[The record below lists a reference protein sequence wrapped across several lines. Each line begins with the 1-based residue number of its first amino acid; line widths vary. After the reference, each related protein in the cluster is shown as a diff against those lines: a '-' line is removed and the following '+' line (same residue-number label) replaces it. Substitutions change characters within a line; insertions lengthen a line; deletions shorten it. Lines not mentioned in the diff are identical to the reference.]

1 MPRGLPVTKA
11 NNSTIAS
18 LPAREGMTLMHM
30 FPKMQASIGVDDEEE
45 RMKLL
50 EGKSVAMTGGGGGL
64 GRCYGIAMA
73 KAGASVAV
81 ADIDLKAAQATTDAI
96 TAAGGEA
103 TAVRTDVTRAADIE
117 ALLDRTEEAFGTLD
131 VLVNIAGMFP
141 RRALVDMEEAE
152 WDAVITLNLKSVYLG
167 ARAALRRMLPRGR
180 GVVLST
186 ASGTGIRGQPKGSA
200 YAASKAGIIGFTRAV
215 SLELKGT
222 GVRINCFGP
231 GATDTP
237 LWRVG
242 KSPEEIERLLGAGF
256 VYQPDD
262 FSNVVVFLAS
272 DLSAPLNG
280 EFISRDLHR

>member
-1 MPRGLPVTKA
+1 M
-11 NNSTIAS
+11 N
-18 LPAREGMTLMHM
+18 
-30 FPKMQASIGVDDEEE
+30 
-45 RMKLL
+45 LL
-50 EGKSVAMTGGGGGL
+50 EGKTVAMTGGGGGL
-64 GRCYGIAMA
+64 GRCYGVAMA
-73 KAGASVAV
+73 KAGAAVAV
-81 ADIDLKAAQATTDAI
+81 CDINLEAARATADAI
-96 TAAGGEA
+96 TKAGGRA
-103 TAVRTDVTRAADIE
+103 IAVQSDVTKAAAFED
-117 ALLDRTEEAFGTLD
+117 LFDRTEAEFGPLD
-131 VLVNIAGMFP
+131 VLLNIAGMFP
-141 RRALVDMEEAE
+141 RVPLVEMSEET
-152 WDAVITLNLKSVYLG
+152 WDAVITLNLKSVFLG
-167 ARAALRRMLPRGR
+167 ARAAIRRMLPRNR

-200 YAASKAGIIGFTRAV
+200 YSASKAGIIGFTRAV
-215 SLELKGT
+215 SLELKDT

-242 KSPEEIERLLGAGF
+242 KSVEDIRRLLAAGD

>member
-1 MPRGLPVTKA
+1 MR
-11 NNSTIAS
+11 
-18 LPAREGMTLMHM
+18 
-30 FPKMQASIGVDDEEE
+30 
-45 RMKLL
+45 LL

-64 GRCYGIAMA
+64 GRCYGVAMA

-81 ADIDLKAAQATTDAI
+81 CDIDVKAAQATVDAI
-96 TAAGGEA
+96 KQAGGRA
-103 TAVRTDVTRAADIE
+103 IAVQADVTKAAAFE
-117 ALLDRTEEAFGTLD
+117 ELLDRTESEFGPLD
-131 VLVNIAGMFP
+131 VLLNIAGIFP
-141 RRALVDMEEAE
+141 RVALVDMPEET
-152 WDAVITLNLKSVYLG
+152 WDSVIAINLRSVFLG
-167 ARAALRRMLPRGR
+167 SRAAIRRMLPRRR
-180 GVVLST
+180 GVVVST

-200 YAASKAGIIGFTRAV
+200 YSASKAAIIGFTRAV
-215 SLELKGT
+215 SLELKDS

-242 KSPEEIERLLGAGF
+242 KTEEDVKRLLAAGY

-272 DLSAPLNG
+272 DMSWPLNG

>member
-1 MPRGLPVTKA
+1 
-11 NNSTIAS
+11 
-18 LPAREGMTLMHM
+18 
-30 FPKMQASIGVDDEEE
+30 
-45 RMKLL
+45 MKLL

-64 GRCYGIAMA
+64 GRCYGLAMA

-81 ADIDLKAAQATTDAI
+81 CDIDLKAAQATADAI
-96 TAAGGEA
+96 QQAGGQA
-103 TAVRTDVTRAADIE
+103 IAVQADVTSAAAFE
-117 ALLDRTEEAFGTLD
+117 ALLDRTESEFGPLD
-131 VLVNIAGMFP
+131 VLLNIAGIFP
-141 RRALVDMEEAE
+141 RVALVDMSEET
-152 WDAVITLNLKSVYLG
+152 WDSVIAINLRSVFLG
-167 ARAALRRMLPRGR
+167 SRAAIRRMLPRRR
-180 GVVLST
+180 GVVVST

-200 YAASKAGIIGFTRAV
+200 YSASKAAIIGFTRAV
-215 SLELKGT
+215 SLELKDT

-242 KSPEEIERLLGAGF
+242 KTEEDVKRLLAAGY

-272 DLSAPLNG
+272 DLSWPLNG

>member
-1 MPRGLPVTKA
+1 M
-11 NNSTIAS
+11 
-18 LPAREGMTLMHM
+18 
-30 FPKMQASIGVDDEEE
+30 
-45 RMKLL
+45 RML

-64 GRCYGIAMA
+64 GLCYGVAMA

-81 ADIDLKAAQATTDAI
+81 SDINPTAAQATVDAI
-96 TAAGGEA
+96 TKAGGKA
-103 TAVRTDVTRAADIE
+103 IAVQGDVTKAAAFED
-117 ALLDRTEEAFGTLD
+117 LFDRTEAAFGSFD
-131 VLVNIAGMFP
+131 VLLNIAGMFP
-141 RRALVDMEEAE
+141 RCPVVDMTEEL
-152 WDAVITLNLKSVYLG
+152 WDEVITLNLKSVFLG
-167 ARAALRRMLPRGR
+167 ARAAMRRMLPRKQ
-180 GVVLST
+180 GVILST

-200 YAASKAGIIGFTRAV
+200 YSASKAGIMGFTRAA
-215 SLELKGT
+215 SLEILNS

-242 KSPEEIERLLGAGF
+242 KSEEDIKRLLAAGN

>member
-1 MPRGLPVTKA
+1 
-11 NNSTIAS
+11 
-18 LPAREGMTLMHM
+18 
-30 FPKMQASIGVDDEEE
+30 
-45 RMKLL
+45 MKLL

-64 GRCYGIAMA
+64 GRCYGVAMA

-81 ADIDLKAAQATTDAI
+81 ADINLAAAQATVEAI
-96 TAAGGEA
+96 TAAGGRA
-103 TAVRTDVTRAADIE
+103 IAVKCDVTKANEFD
-117 ALLDRTEEAFGTLD
+117 ALLDRTESHFGPLD
-131 VLVNIAGMFP
+131 VLLNIAGMFP
-141 RRALVDMEEAE
+141 RVALVDMTEDT
-152 WDAVITLNLKSVYLG
+152 WDAVIALNLKSVYLG
-167 ARAALRRMLPRGR
+167 SRAAIRRMLPRKK
-180 GVVLST
+180 GVVVST

-215 SLELKGT
+215 SLELKDT

-242 KSPEEIERLLGAGF
+242 KSEAEIQRLLDAGF

-262 FSNVVVFLAS
+262 FSNVVVWLAS
-272 DLSAPLNG
+272 DFSAPLNG

>member
-1 MPRGLPVTKA
+1 M
-11 NNSTIAS
+11 N
-18 LPAREGMTLMHM
+18 
-30 FPKMQASIGVDDEEE
+30 
-45 RMKLL
+45 LL
-50 EGKSVAMTGGGGGL
+50 EGKTVAMTGGGGGL
-64 GRCYGIAMA
+64 GLCYGVAMA
-73 KAGASVAV
+73 KAGAAIAV
-81 ADIDLKAAQATTDAI
+81 SDINLGAAQATADAI
-96 TAAGGEA
+96 IKAGGRA
-103 TAVRTDVTRAADIE
+103 IAVKSDVTQAAAFEQLFDRAE
-117 ALLDRTEEAFGTLD
+117 AEFGPLD
-131 VLVNIAGMFP
+131 VLLNIAGMFP
-141 RRALVDMEEAE
+141 RVALVDMTEET

-167 ARAALRRMLPRGR
+167 ARAAIRRMLPRKQGI
-180 GVVLST
+180 VLST

-200 YAASKAGIIGFTRAV
+200 YSASKAGIIGFTRAV
-215 SLELKGT
+215 SLELKDT

-242 KSPEEIERLLGAGF
+242 KSEEDVKRLLAAGY

>member
-1 MPRGLPVTKA
+1 MR
-11 NNSTIAS
+11 
-18 LPAREGMTLMHM
+18 
-30 FPKMQASIGVDDEEE
+30 
-45 RMKLL
+45 LL

-81 ADIDLKAAQATTDAI
+81 CDIDLEAARATMDAI
-96 TAAGGEA
+96 KEAGGRA
-103 TAVRTDVTRAADIE
+103 IAVQADVTKASAFE
-117 ALLDRTEEAFGTLD
+117 ELFDRTEKEFGPLD
-131 VLVNIAGMFP
+131 VLLNIAGIFP
-141 RRALVDMEEAE
+141 RVALVEMSEET
-152 WDAVITLNLKSVYLG
+152 WDSVIAINLRSVFLG
-167 ARAALRRMLPRGR
+167 SRAAIRRMLPRKR
-180 GVVLST
+180 GVVVST

-200 YAASKAGIIGFTRAV
+200 YSASKAAIIGFTRAV
-215 SLELKGT
+215 SLELKDT

-242 KSPEEIERLLGAGF
+242 KTEEDVKRLLAGGY

-272 DLSAPLNG
+272 DMSWPLNG

>member
-1 MPRGLPVTKA
+1 
-11 NNSTIAS
+11 
-18 LPAREGMTLMHM
+18 
-30 FPKMQASIGVDDEEE
+30 
-45 RMKLL
+45 MKLL

-64 GRCYGIAMA
+64 GRCYGVAMA
-73 KAGASVAV
+73 KAGALVAV
-81 ADIDLKAAQATTDAI
+81 ADIDLAAAQATVDAI
-96 TAAGGEA
+96 TQAGGC
-103 TAVRTDVTRAADIE
+103 AVAVQCDVTQAAAFE
-117 ALLDRTEEAFGTLD
+117 TLLDRTEAEFGPLD
-131 VLVNIAGMFP
+131 VLLNIAGMFP
-141 RRALVDMEEAE
+141 RVALVDMTEET

-167 ARAALRRMLPRGR
+167 SRAAVRRMLPRKQ
-180 GVVLST
+180 GVVVST

-200 YAASKAGIIGFTRAV
+200 YSASKAAIIGFTRAV
-215 SLELKGT
+215 SLELKDS

-242 KSPEEIERLLGAGF
+242 KSDEDVKKLLAAGY

-262 FSNVVVFLAS
+262 FSNVVVWLAS

>member
-1 MPRGLPVTKA
+1 MAQL
-11 NNSTIAS
+11 
-18 LPAREGMTLMHM
+18 
-30 FPKMQASIGVDDEEE
+30 KM
-45 RMKLL
+45 L

-64 GRCYGIAMA
+64 GRCYGVAMA

-81 ADIDLKAAQATTDAI
+81 SDINLQAAQATADAI
-96 TAAGGEA
+96 VKAGGRA
-103 TAVRTDVTRAADIE
+103 IAVKSDVTKAAE
-117 ALLDRTEEAFGTLD
+117 FERLLDETERAFGPLD
-131 VLVNIAGMFP
+131 VLLNIAGMFP
-141 RRALVDMEEAE
+141 RVALVDMTEET
-152 WDAVITLNLKSVYLG
+152 WDAVIALNLRSVYLG
-167 ARAALRRMLPRGR
+167 ARAAIRRMLPRKT

-200 YAASKAGIIGFTRAV
+200 YSASKAGIIGFTRAV
-215 SLELKGT
+215 SLELKDS

-242 KSPEEIERLLGAGF
+242 KSEEEIKRLLAAGY

-262 FSNVVVFLAS
+262 FSSVVVFLAS

>member
-1 MPRGLPVTKA
+1 
-11 NNSTIAS
+11 
-18 LPAREGMTLMHM
+18 
-30 FPKMQASIGVDDEEE
+30 
-45 RMKLL
+45 MKLL

-64 GRCYGIAMA
+64 GRCYGLAMA
-73 KAGASVAV
+73 KAGAAVSVC
-81 ADIDLKAAQATTDAI
+81 DIDLDAARVTAEAI
-96 TAAGGEA
+96 VEAGGR
-103 TAVRTDVTRAADIE
+103 AVAVQADVTK
-117 ALLDRTEEAFGTLD
+117 ALAFEELFNRTEAAFGSFD
-131 VLVNIAGMFP
+131 VLLNIAGMFP
-141 RRALVDMEEAE
+141 RVPLVEMSEET
-152 WDAVITLNLKSVYLG
+152 WDAVITLNLKSVFLG
-167 ARAALRRMLPRGR
+167 ARAAIRRMLPRKQ

-200 YAASKAGIIGFTRAV
+200 YSASKAGIIGFTRAV
-215 SLELKGT
+215 SLELKDT

-242 KSPEEIERLLGAGF
+242 KSEEEIKRLLAAGF
-256 VYQPDD
+256 VYKPDD

>member
-1 MPRGLPVTKA
+1 MR
-11 NNSTIAS
+11 
-18 LPAREGMTLMHM
+18 
-30 FPKMQASIGVDDEEE
+30 
-45 RMKLL
+45 LL

-64 GRCYGIAMA
+64 GRCYGVAMA

-81 ADIDLKAAQATTDAI
+81 CDIEMDAARATADAI
-96 TAAGGEA
+96 TRVGGRA
-103 TAVRTDVTRAADIE
+103 IAVQADVTKAAAFE
-117 ALLDRTEEAFGTLD
+117 ELFDRTEAEFGPLD
-131 VLVNIAGMFP
+131 VLLNIAGIFP
-141 RRALVDMEEAE
+141 RVSLVDMSEET
-152 WDAVITLNLKSVYLG
+152 WDSVIAINLRSVFLG
-167 ARAALRRMLPRGR
+167 SRAAIRRMVPRKR
-180 GVVLST
+180 GVVVST

-215 SLELKGT
+215 SLELKDT

-242 KSPEEIERLLGAGF
+242 KSEEEIKRLLAAGY

-272 DLSAPLNG
+272 DMSWPLNG

>member
-1 MPRGLPVTKA
+1 M
-11 NNSTIAS
+11 N
-18 LPAREGMTLMHM
+18 
-30 FPKMQASIGVDDEEE
+30 
-45 RMKLL
+45 LL

-64 GRCYGIAMA
+64 GRCYGLAMA
-73 KAGASVAV
+73 KHGASVAV
-81 ADIDLKAAQATTDAI
+81 SDIDLEAAQATADAI
-96 TAAGGEA
+96 VKAGGKA
-103 TAVRTDVTRAADIE
+103 IAVRADVTRADQFE
-117 ALLDRTEEAFGTLD
+117 QLLDRTESELGPLD
-131 VLVNIAGMFP
+131 VLLNIAGMFP
-141 RRALVDMEEAE
+141 RVALVDMTEAQ

-167 ARAALRRMLPRGR
+167 ARAAIRRMLPRGR

-200 YAASKAGIIGFTRAV
+200 YSASKAGIIGFTRAV
-215 SLELKGT
+215 SLELKDT

-242 KSPEEIERLLGAGF
+242 KTEEDVKRLIAGGY
-256 VYQPDD
+256 VYQADD

-272 DLSAPLNG
+272 DMSWPLNG

>member
-1 MPRGLPVTKA
+1 M
-11 NNSTIAS
+11 N
-18 LPAREGMTLMHM
+18 
-30 FPKMQASIGVDDEEE
+30 
-45 RMKLL
+45 LL
-50 EGKSVAMTGGGGGL
+50 EGKTVVMTGGGGGL
-64 GRCYGIAMA
+64 GRCYGVAMA
-73 KAGASVAV
+73 KAGAAV
-81 ADIDLKAAQATTDAI
+81 VVTDIDLPAAQATVDAI
-96 TAAGGEA
+96 TAASGR
-103 TAVRTDVTRAADIE
+103 AVAVQGDVTKAATFEQLFDRAEKDYGS
-117 ALLDRTEEAFGTLD
+117 FD
-131 VLVNIAGMFP
+131 VLLNIAGMFP

-167 ARAALRRMLPRGR
+167 ARAAVRRMLPRGR

-200 YAASKAGIIGFTRAV
+200 YSASKAGIIGFTRAV
-215 SLELKGT
+215 SLELKDT

-231 GATDTP
+231 GATNTP

-242 KSPEEIERLLGAGF
+242 KTEEDVKRLLAAGY

>member
-1 MPRGLPVTKA
+1 MSNAK
-11 NNSTIAS
+11 I
-18 LPAREGMTLMHM
+18 
-30 FPKMQASIGVDDEEE
+30 
-45 RMKLL
+45 L
-50 EGKSVAMTGGGGGL
+50 EGKSIAMTGGGGGL
-64 GRCYGIAMA
+64 GVCYGVAMA
-73 KAGASVAV
+73 KAGAAVAV
-81 ADIDLKAAQATTDAI
+81 ADINLEAAKTTADAI
-96 TAAGGEA
+96 TKAGGKA
-103 TAVRTDVTRAADIE
+103 IAVRTDVTRAQE
-117 ALLDRTEEAFGTLD
+117 FEQLLDRTEAAFGPID
-131 VLVNIAGMFP
+131 VLLNIAGMFP
-141 RRALVDMEEAE
+141 RVALTEMTEET

-167 ARAALRRMLPRGR
+167 SRAAIRRMLPRKR
-180 GVVLST
+180 GIVLST

-200 YAASKAGIIGFTRAV
+200 YSASKAGIIGFTRAV
-215 SLELKGT
+215 SLELKDS

-242 KSPEEIERLLGAGF
+242 KSDEDVKKLLAAGY

>member
-1 MPRGLPVTKA
+1 M
-11 NNSTIAS
+11 
-18 LPAREGMTLMHM
+18 
-30 FPKMQASIGVDDEEE
+30 EE
-45 RMKLL
+45 RMQML
-50 EGKSVAMTGGGGGL
+50 EGKSIAMTGGGGGL
-64 GRCYGIAMA
+64 GRCYGLAMA
-73 KAGASVAV
+73 KAGAAVAV
-81 ADIDLKAAQATTDAI
+81 ADVDLRKAQETVDAI
-96 TAAGGEA
+96 TQAGGRA
-103 TAVRTDVTRAADIE
+103 IAVHADVTKAAAFE
-117 ALLDRTEEAFGTLD
+117 ELLDRTEAAFGPLD

-141 RRALVDMEEAE
+141 RRALVEMEEAE
-152 WDAVITLNLKSVYLG
+152 WDAVIELNLKSVYLG
-167 ARAALRRMLPRGR
+167 ARAAIRRMLPRGR

-215 SLELKGT
+215 SLELKDT

-242 KSPEEIERLLGAGF
+242 KTEEEIKRLLTAGF

-272 DLSAPLNG
+272 DYSWPLNG

>member
-1 MPRGLPVTKA
+1 M
-11 NNSTIAS
+11 NN
-18 LPAREGMTLMHM
+18 AR
-30 FPKMQASIGVDDEEE
+30 I
-45 RMKLL
+45 L

-73 KAGASVAV
+73 KAGAAVAV
-81 ADIDLKAAQATTDAI
+81 ADINLEAAQATADAI
-96 TAAGGEA
+96 TKAGGKA
-103 TAVRTDVTRAADIE
+103 IAVRADVTRAQE
-117 ALLDRTEEAFGTLD
+117 FEQLLDRTEAAFGPLD
-131 VLVNIAGMFP
+131 VLLNIAGMFP
-141 RRALVDMEEAE
+141 RVALTDMSEET
-152 WDAVITLNLKSVYLG
+152 WDAVMTLNLKSVYLG
-167 ARAALRRMLPRGR
+167 SRAAIRRMLPRKC

-200 YAASKAGIIGFTRAV
+200 YSASKAGIIGFTRAV
-215 SLELKGT
+215 SLELLGS

-242 KSPEEIERLLGAGF
+242 KSEEDVKRLLAAGY

>member
-1 MPRGLPVTKA
+1 
-11 NNSTIAS
+11 
-18 LPAREGMTLMHM
+18 
-30 FPKMQASIGVDDEEE
+30 
-45 RMKLL
+45 MKLL
-50 EGKSVAMTGGGGGL
+50 EGKSIAMTGGGGGL
-64 GRCYGIAMA
+64 GRCYGVAMA
-73 KAGASVAV
+73 RAGAAIAV
-81 ADIDLKAAQATTDAI
+81 SDISLAAAQRTVDAI
-96 TAAGGEA
+96 VEGGGRA
-103 TAVRTDVTRAADIE
+103 TAIETDVTQAAAIE
-117 ALLDRTEEAFGTLD
+117 QLLDRTEAAFGPLD
-131 VLVNIAGMFP
+131 VLLNIAGMFP
-141 RRALVDMEEAE
+141 RVALVDMTEET

-167 ARAALRRMLPRGR
+167 ARAAIRRMLPRKR

-200 YAASKAGIIGFTRAV
+200 YSASKAGIIGFTRAV
-215 SLELKGT
+215 SLELKDT

-242 KSPEEIERLLGAGF
+242 KTEEEVKRLLGAGF

-272 DLSAPLNG
+272 DLSSPLNG